1 VGREIT
7 EEKLQK
13 YFRITEEALKTLEI
27 AVHEKSLLRSVADD
41 FLTMARSYFNDA
53 RYYYE
58 KGDYVTAFAALNYAH
73 GFIDAGVRLGVFR
86 GEDDRLFA
94 FG

>member
-1 VGREIT
+1 MEREIT
-7 EEKLQK
+7 EERLKR
-13 YFRITEEALKTLEI
+13 YFKITEEALRSLEI
-27 AVHEKSLLRSVADD
+27 AVHEKSLLIAVAND
-41 FLTMARSYFNDA
+41 FLMMARSYFEDA
-53 RYYYE
+53 KYYYE

>member
-1 VGREIT
+1 MEREVT
-7 EEKLQK
+7 DEKLQK
-13 YFRITEEALKTLEI
+13 YFRITEEALKRLEV
-27 AVHEKSLLRSVADD
+27 AVHEKSLLHAVAMD
-41 FLTMARSYFNDA
+41 FLTMAKSYFEDA

-73 GFIDAGVRLGVFR
+73 GFIDAGVRLGVFK

>member
-1 VGREIT
+1 MREIT
-7 EEKLQK
+7 EEKLQR
-13 YFRITEEALKTLEI
+13 YFKITREALETLEI
-27 AVHEKSLLRSVADD
+27 AVHKKSLLYSVAKD
-41 FLTMARSYFNDA
+41 FLTMARSYYSDA
-53 RYYYE
+53 EYYYK

-73 GFIDAGVRLGVFR
+73 GFIDAGVRLGVFK

>member
-1 VGREIT
+1 VEREIT
-7 EEKLQK
+7 DEKLQK
-13 YFRITEEALKTLEI
+13 YFRITEEALKTLEV
-27 AVHEKSLLRSVADD
+27 AVHEKSLLIAVAND
-41 FLTMARSYFNDA
+41 FLTMAKSYFDDA

>member
-1 VGREIT
+1 VEREISK
-7 EEKLQK
+7 ERLQK
-13 YFRITEEALKTLEI
+13 YFKITEEALNHLEV
-27 AVHEKSLLRSVADD
+27 AVHEKSLLMVVAQD

>member
-1 VGREIT
+1 MEREIS
-7 EEKLQK
+7 EEKLQR
-13 YFRITEEALKTLEI
+13 YFKITKEALERLEL
-27 AVHEKSLLRSVADD
+27 AVHKKSLLKVVADD
-41 FLTMARSYFNDA
+41 FLTMAKSYFNDA
-53 RYYYE
+53 KYYYQ

-73 GFIDAGVRLGVFR
+73 GFIDAGVRLGVFK

>member
-1 VGREIT
+1 MEREIS
-7 EEKLQK
+7 EEKLQR
-13 YFRITEEALKTLEI
+13 YFKITEEALGRLEL
-27 AVHEKSLLRSVADD
+27 AVHKKSLLKVVADD
-41 FLTMARSYFNDA
+41 FLTMAKSYFNDA
-53 RYYYE
+53 RYYYQ

-73 GFIDAGVRLGVFR
+73 GFIDAGVRLGVFK

>member
-1 VGREIT
+1 MEREIS

-13 YFRITEEALKTLEI
+13 YFKITEEALKTLEI
-27 AVHEKSLLRSVADD
+27 AVHEKSLLYSAAKD
-41 FLTMARSYFNDA
+41 FLTMAESYFRDA

-73 GFIDAGVRLGVFR
+73 GFIDAGVRLGVFK

>member
-1 VGREIT
+1 MEREIT
-7 EEKLQK
+7 KEKLQR
-13 YFRITEEALKTLEI
+13 YFRITGEALKTLEI
-27 AVHEKSLLRSVADD
+27 AVHEKSLLHVVARD
-41 FLTMARSYFNDA
+41 FLTMAKSYFEDA
-53 RYYYE
+53 QYYYE

-86 GEDDRLFA
+86 GENDRLFA

>member
-1 VGREIT
+1 MGREIT

-27 AVHEKSLLRSVADD
+27 AVHEKSLLRGVAED

-58 KGDYVTAFAALNYAH
+58 RGDYVTAFAALNYAH

>member
-7 EEKLQK
+7 EEKLLK
-13 YFRITEEALKTLEI
+13 YFKITEEALKRLEI
-27 AVHEKSLLRSVADD
+27 AVHEKSLLMKVADD
-41 FLTMARSYFNDA
+41 FLTMARSYFEDA
-53 RYYYE
+53 RYYYS
-58 KGDYVTAFAALNYAH
+58 KGDYVTAFAALNYAN
-73 GFIDAGVRLGVFR
+73 GFIDAGVRLGVFK

>member
-1 VGREIT
+1 VEREIT

-13 YFRITEEALKTLEI
+13 YFKITEEALQRLEV
-27 AVHEKSLLRSVADD
+27 AVHEKSLLRAVAED

-53 RYYYE
+53 RYYYQ

-73 GFIDAGVRLGVFR
+73 GFIDAGVRLGVFK

>member
-1 VGREIT
+1 MGREVT
-7 EEKLQK
+7 DEKLQK
-13 YFRITEEALKTLEI
+13 YFKITEEALKRLEV
-27 AVHEKSLLRSVADD
+27 AVHEKSLLHAVARD
-41 FLTMARSYFNDA
+41 FLTMARSYFEDA
-53 RYYYE
+53 KYYYE

>member
-58 KGDYVTAFAALNYAH
+58 RGDYVTAFAALNYAH

>member
-1 VGREIT
+1 MGQEIT
-7 EEKLQK
+7 DEKLER
-13 YFRITEEALKTLEI
+13 YFRITEEALKTLEV
-27 AVHEKSLLRSVADD
+27 AVHEKSLLHKVAED
-41 FLTMARSYFNDA
+41 FLTMARSYFEDA

>member
-1 VGREIT
+1 VEREIT
-7 EEKLQK
+7 EEKLQR
-13 YFRITEEALKTLEI
+13 YFKITEEALKTLEI
-27 AVHEKSLLRSVADD
+27 AVHEKSLLKAVADD
-41 FLTMARSYFNDA
+41 FLTMARSYFEDA
-53 RYYYE
+53 RYYYS

-73 GFIDAGVRLGVFR
+73 GFIDAGVRLGVFN

>member
-27 AVHEKSLLRSVADD
+27 AVHEKSLLRGVAED

-58 KGDYVTAFAALNYAH
+58 RGDYVTAFAALNYAH

>member
-1 VGREIT
+1 MGREIT
-7 EEKLQK
+7 DEKLK
-13 YFRITEEALKTLEI
+13 RYFKITEEALKTLEVSI
-27 AVHEKSLLRSVADD
+27 HEKSLLYRVAED
-41 FLTMARSYFNDA
+41 FLTMARSYFEDA
-53 RYYYE
+53 KYYYE

>member
-1 VGREIT
+1 MEREIT

-13 YFRITEEALKTLEI
+13 YFKITEEALQRLEV
-27 AVHEKSLLRSVADD
+27 AVHEKSLLHAVADD
-41 FLTMARSYFNDA
+41 FLAMAKSYFNDA
-53 RYYYE
+53 RYYYQ

-73 GFIDAGVRLGVFR
+73 GFIDAGVRLGVFK